1 MDRLSI
7 MHIDMDAFY
16 ASVEERDN
24 PKLIGH
30 PVIVGGKSRH
40 GIVTTA
46 NYEARKFGV
55 HSAMPVYIAREK
67 CPHGIYISPRMERYR
82 EVSRQ
87 IMDIL
92 YDITDIIE
100 QISVDEAYL
109 DISHIEMNPLDIAK
123 IIKGQVIR
131 KTGLTL
137 SVGISYNKFMA
148 KLASDWNKPNGLK
161 VITRDMIPDIL
172 LPLPVKSVYGIGKK
186 SADKLNNIG
195 IFTIEDLMRLSED
208 FLIDMFG
215 KTGNEIYYRIR
226 GIDNRKVDTSRQR
239 KSIGSEST
247 FDATG
252 DIEVFKSYLK
262 EFANEIS
269 NEMIKKGLQGKTITV
284 KTKDENFIQR
294 TKSKTISNY
303 TNIAEEI
310 YANAATLLDEMDLET
325 RLRLVGLTMSNL
337 MSLDLEQLSFFDD

>member
-1 MDRLSI
+1 
-7 MHIDMDAFY
+7 
-16 ASVEERDN
+16 
-24 PKLIGH
+24 
-30 PVIVGGKSRH
+30 
-40 GIVTTA
+40 
-46 NYEARKFGV
+46 
-55 HSAMPVYIAREK
+55 
-67 CPHGIYISPRMERYR
+67 
-82 EVSRQ
+82 
-87 IMDIL
+87 MDIL

-137 SVGISYNKFMA
+137 SVGISYNKFLA

-215 KTGNEIYYRIR
+215 KTGNEIYYRF
-226 GIDNRKVDTSRQR
+226 V
-239 KSIGSEST
+239 
-247 FDATG
+247 
-252 DIEVFKSYLK
+252 V
-262 EFANEIS
+262 
-269 NEMIKKGLQGKTITV
+269 
-284 KTKDENFIQR
+284 
-294 TKSKTISNY
+294 
-303 TNIAEEI
+303 
-310 YANAATLLDEMDLET
+310 
-325 RLRLVGLTMSNL
+325 
-337 MSLDLEQLSFFDD
+337 